1 MIWILCT
8 IWVTLVFISITLEQI
23 LSQLRKPDTTDNQEI
38 VDELENIRYELRI
51 LNGEMRHD
59 SEGNPMG

>member
-23 LSQLRKPDTTDNQEI
+23 LSQLRKPDSTDNQEI

-51 LNGEMRHD
+51 LNGEMRHN